1 MMSWKYPE
9 DFLKNYF
16 HIRRILKNLENN
28 LWHAFDH
35 VTIKNIFSLVSYNF
49 LTCSLYLKD
58 HRNRIALLV
67 QKFSLPTEKKKQKYF
82 PITNLLIKKK
92 YFLSIVN
99 TISFLFC
106 ISGKISDGI
115 GKWAN
120 LSLHPVYKRYSTTHR
135 TTPAR
140 FLIVVSRKLD
150 GLMRPVVMRSRQKI
164 TGKTSNPF
172 VFHQPALSLRKW
184 KWNVQF
190 SS

>member
-1 MMSWKYPE
+1 MKSSKYPE
-9 DFLKNYF
+9 DILENYF
-16 HIRRILKNLENN
+16 HICRILKNLENN
-28 LWHAFDH
+28 LRHAFDH
-35 VTIKNIFSLVSYNF
+35 MTIKNIFSLVSYNF

-58 HRNRIALLV
+58 HRNNLRISDVALLV

-82 PITNLLIKKK
+82 PITNLLIQKK
-92 YFLSIVN
+92 YF
-99 TISFLFC
+99 SFFFC

-150 GLMRPVVMRSRQKI
+150 GLMRPGVMRSRQKI